1 MKFQGPCQFPTLGF
15 VVDRFRKVQSFIP
28 EKFWSIT
35 LEVTRNGLRAVF
47 GWSRNH
53 LFNRHIVLALYEL
66 CMKNPVCT
74 ISKVEAKPKSKW
86 APLPLTTVELQK
98 VGSRFL
104 HMGSDRV
111 MQVAEALY
119 NRGIVSYPRTETD
132 CFDDKFDLMPLIE
145 KQTQSQEWGS
155 YAASLL
161 NGKFTKPRKG
171 KNNDQAHPPIHP
183 VRAAFDLS
191 GDEKKVFDYITRRF
205 LACCSAAA
213 RGQETVVDLELS
225 QEKFTSS
232 GLMILERNYLE
243 VFPYEKWSDSDIPT
257 FSVGE
262 RVEPSLLEM
271 REGSTTRPTM
281 LTEADLITLM
291 DKSGIGTDATIHE
304 HIKKI
309 LDREYARKE
318 NIYFFPTTL
327 GMALVT
333 AYDEMDI
340 DLSLSRPFL
349 RSLTEANMKKICDG
363 ARQREDVVSESI
375 ELYKN
380 VFIAAF
386 GQASK
391 LHESCAKFF
400 GHAPD
405 ATPQRADR
413 FNDVAIRNCPKCRLP
428 MTLRVLPNNTKMIG
442 CSGYPACREVLF
454 LPSFVTNVA
463 KSENT
468 CSTCGNATEPTSKLQ
483 LSFRPHSVP
492 PTIPL
497 EYDTCVWCDDQLLEL
512 FSFERGRNRAPPQQ
526 QSGSTISENIHNY
539 PPPPPPSAGAAAITT
554 SFSSTPLT
562 QISPPRY
569 NAPQHHP
576 LQTNQRNPTFNS
588 VDEDAQMCLCLM
600 PLLELTVRK
609 EGPNQGRIFLS
620 CPKPKDDPTRCHIF
634 QASLC
639 IINLFV
645 CW

>member
-1 MKFQGPCQFPTLGF
+1 ILCVAEKPSISKSVAEILGDGRFETSSTANKYIKNYEFSQQCQGRECTVVMTALLGHLMESDFSPEWKSWRMATLQHLFGAPIQKKVKQDMKGLADNLRAKSRQSEMLVIWTDCDREGENIGAEVVQVCRETNPNIIVKRARFSVIKQAWNRLVELDWRAAAAVDARTELDLRIGAVFTRFQTLQLQGHFKELSEQILSYGPCQFPTLGF

-104 HMGSDRV
+104 HMSSDRV

-405 ATPQRADR
+405 ATP
-413 FNDVAIRNCPKCRLP
+413 V
-428 MTLRVLPNNTKMIG
+428 G
-442 CSGYPACREVLF
+442 
-454 LPSFVTNVA
+454 
-463 KSENT
+463 
-468 CSTCGNATEPTSKLQ
+468 
-483 LSFRPHSVP
+483 
-492 PTIPL
+492 
-497 EYDTCVWCDDQLLEL
+497 LLYL
-512 FSFERGRNRAPPQQ
+512 
-526 QSGSTISENIHNY
+526 
-539 PPPPPPSAGAAAITT
+539 
-554 SFSSTPLT
+554 
-562 QISPPRY
+562 
-569 NAPQHHP
+569 
-576 LQTNQRNPTFNS
+576 NS
-588 VDEDAQMCLCLM
+588 V
-600 PLLELTVRK
+600 
-609 EGPNQGRIFLS
+609 
-620 CPKPKDDPTRCHIF
+620 
-634 QASLC
+634 
-639 IINLFV
+639 
-645 CW
+645 